1 MIIHNK
7 MNENIICKRSPAKT
21 LAVSAAPIRE
31 LLNFLI
37 YNQRRELLTERARK
51 QPVLSVL
58 NVPSNVKELKEFLNA
73 SRLDKNGKLYFDCRE
88 SSRHVAI
95 LLHNNGA
102 QFWIHCFA
110 CGIGLVSLSF
120 FSQLASAEGSLHN
133 QTRNITASHE
143 HQWFTHD
150 LSAEFFIGT
159 ISESNIVKLGDYFI
173 ESVNP
178 TLISPYSIY
187 FEKEQIREPY
197 KFISGSLGRLE
208 EILTWARFV
217 CEGLKREREP
227 NEKTYVSPY
236 MTVHCGNVKDSP
248 TFEHSTENFMN
259 AVGALAVKENAP
271 YTVLREGFGRRDR
284 SEYFNW
290 ERRNKHR
297 IYLNLEEHNKDVSG
311 REKLAARFYLIDWL
325 KQNGSEGNQI
335 IKYWKLG

>member
-1 MIIHNK
+1 MISHK
-7 MNENIICKRSPAKT
+7 QMNENIICKPNPAKT
-21 LAVSAAPIRE
+21 LAVSAAPLRE

-51 QPVLSVL
+51 QPVLSVPNL
-58 NVPSNVKELKEFLNA
+58 PSDVKELKHFLNA

-88 SSRHVAI
+88 SNRHVAI

-102 QFWIHCFA
+102 QFWIHYFA

-150 LSAEFFIGT
+150 LSAKFFGGK
-159 ISESNIVKLGDYFI
+159 ISESQILTLGDYFI

-178 TLISPYSIY
+178 ILISPYSIY
-187 FEKEQIREPY
+187 FEREQTREPY
-197 KFISGSLGRLE
+197 KFISGSLERLE

-227 NEKTYVSPY
+227 DSKTYVSPY
-236 MTVHCGNVKDSP
+236 MTIYCGNVKDKP
-248 TFEHSTENFMN
+248 AFEHSTEVFMN
-259 AVGALAVKENAP
+259 AVGSLAVKENAP
-271 YTVLREGFGRRDR
+271 YTVLCEGFGRRDR
-284 SEYFNW
+284 SEFFDW

-297 IYLNLEEHNKDVSG
+297 IYLNLEEKNTDFTV
-311 REKLAARFYLIDWL
+311 REKIAARIYLFDWL
-325 KQNGSEGNQI
+325 KEQGVVGSKLLEV
-335 IKYWKLG
+335 WKI